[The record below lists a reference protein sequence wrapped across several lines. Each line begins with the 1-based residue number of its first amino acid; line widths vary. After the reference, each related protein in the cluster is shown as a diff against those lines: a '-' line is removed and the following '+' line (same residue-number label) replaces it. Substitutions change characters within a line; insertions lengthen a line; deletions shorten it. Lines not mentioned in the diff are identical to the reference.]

1 MASDLVGRPSTSFPS
16 FRPDEG
22 RRFAFSLYPDAE
34 SAAPITMPDKLIGIP
49 GRSYVP
55 YVGDLVNLGI
65 ENSRTI
71 PQFLFNCQAVDFSTP
86 IGQGASFTVTRI
98 RVPKPGRL
106 EHTTFSHD
114 LTTTLSMKPIDT
126 PEFVAYKT
134 ARVAFEPTGEPVE
147 RDQRAMF
154 SAFIEVSALVHGPL
168 AHHPNIVK
176 LLGLAWGSNPF
187 DPLHKLPTLVVE
199 YAQFGSLADL
209 QERQA
214 LDSWTKLSI
223 CLDVALGLEALHQCG
238 IVHGDL
244 KTENV
249 LVFSDERGYCIAKLA
264 DFGFSIVEKAVDE
277 MVSIG
282 GTWPWK
288 APETNRAIER
298 DHLKY
303 TDVYSFG
310 LMVWRVA
317 CDGLSPFKFI
327 NSEDSPGIAPRD
339 RIEALKQSGDL
350 VRLCEL
356 EHWYHDFAKDL
367 RSSNMSRSRNQ
378 FVHKVSTQGPL
389 RKFTQLLW
397 VSFLRMAETILRW
410 LSAIYDR
417 SSPLDNAIKDPFYR
431 VVEPVLKLTLQ
442 SSPPSRDLA
451 EVITIIQNGA
461 GREPIIPIPDTE
473 RPLTTAKMESNVRSS
488 HFHSAPP

>member
-1 MASDLVGRPSTSFPS
+1 MSDLGRPSTSFPS
-16 FRPDEG
+16 SRADEG
-22 RRFAFSLYPDAE
+22 RRFAFSLYRDAE
-34 SAAPITMPDKLIGIP
+34 SAPPITNPRRLVGIP

-55 YVGDLVNLGI
+55 YVGDIVNLGI

-71 PQFLFNCQAVDFSTP
+71 HQYLFNCQAVDFSTP

-98 RVPKPGRL
+98 RVPKAERL
-106 EHTTFSHD
+106 EQTTFSHD
-114 LTTTLSMKPIDT
+114 MTTTVSIKPMHT

-147 RDQRAMF
+147 SDERAMF

-168 AHHPNIVK
+168 ARHPNIVK

-199 YAQFGSLADL
+199 YAEFGSLADL

-214 LDSWTKLSI
+214 LDSWTKLSV
-223 CLDVALGLEALHQCG
+223 CLDVALGLEALHECG

-249 LVFSDERGYCIAKLA
+249 LVFSERGFCVAKLA
-264 DFGFSIVEKAVDE
+264 DFGFSIVEKSVDE
-277 MVSIG
+277 MVCVG

-288 APETNRAIER
+288 APEANRAVER
-298 DHLKY
+298 DQLKY

-317 CDGLSPFKFI
+317 CDGLSPFEFI
-327 NSEDSPGIAPRD
+327 IAGCSPATRD
-339 RIEALKQSGDL
+339 RIEDLKQSGDL

-356 EHWYHDFAKDL
+356 EHWYPGFAKDI
-367 RSSNMSRSRNQ
+367 RSSMSCSRNQ
-378 FVHKVSTQGPL
+378 STQSPVGKLRQLFWASVPRRVFNGKSLPL
-389 RKFTQLLW
+389 D
-397 VSFLRMAETILRW
+397 
-410 LSAIYDR
+410 SAIR
-417 SSPLDNAIKDPFYR
+417 DPFYR
-431 VVEPVLKLTLQ
+431 IVEPVLKSTLQ

-451 EVITIIQNGA
+451 EVIRIMRNGT
-461 GREPIIPIPDTE
+461 GREPMMYQPC
-473 RPLTTAKMESNVRSS
+473 LN
-488 HFHSAPP
+488 